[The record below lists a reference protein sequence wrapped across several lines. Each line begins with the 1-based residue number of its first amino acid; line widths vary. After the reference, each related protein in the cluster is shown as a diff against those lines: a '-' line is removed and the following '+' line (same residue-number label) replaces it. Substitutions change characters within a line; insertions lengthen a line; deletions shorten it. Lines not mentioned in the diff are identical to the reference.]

1 MLSKP
6 DGYSPNRLVE
16 RVAPFA
22 GDEHYVILGL
32 DLYAFD
38 RVEGTEEAKVAQ
50 PREGQGHRSAS
61 MRRG

>member
-6 DGYSPNRLVE
+6 GGYSPNRLVE

-38 RVEGTEEAKVAQ
+38 RVEGTEEAKDAQ